1 MVEVNDSMTILIER
15 TKALI
20 ADHDISQKI
29 LAASIK
35 LSESKLS
42 HYLTGKYEM
51 PSRAVLDI
59 AQYFH
64 VTTDYLFGLTD
75 DPKPPLTLSAS
86 ERSLVELFRTLGRDQ
101 KELLLSTASFM
112 QKQNQR

>member
-1 MVEVNDSMTILIER
+1 MTILIER

-29 LAASIK
+29 LAVSIK

-51 PSRAVLDI
+51 PSRTVLEI

-64 VTTDYLFGLTD
+64 VTTDYLLGLTD
-75 DPKPPLTLSAS
+75 DPKPPLALSSQERELIERSRTLSR
-86 ERSLVELFRTLGRDQ
+86 EHR
-101 KELLLSTASFM
+101 ELLCGIAALM
-112 QKQNQR
+112 QQQDQR